1 MTVAELIEK
10 LQTLDQT
17 LPVYADRDGDLYKV
31 GISCYDDDDGP
42 DAPRFVV
49 IYAK

>member
-1 MTVAELIEK
+1 MTIAELIAE

-17 LPVYADRDGDLYKV
+17 LPVYADRDGDLYKIGV
-31 GISCYDDDDGP
+31 SRFDHDDGP